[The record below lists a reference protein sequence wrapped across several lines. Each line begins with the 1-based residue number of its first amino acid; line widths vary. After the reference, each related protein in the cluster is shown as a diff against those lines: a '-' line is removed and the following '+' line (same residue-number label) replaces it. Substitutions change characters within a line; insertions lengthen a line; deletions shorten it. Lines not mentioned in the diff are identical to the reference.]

1 MKWAAERAQDGRRR
15 ERAEAIRWHQTSAP
29 STGKIYQLRD
39 QEPYRWQRRPH
50 TQNSPVKGAA
60 ACSGGAA
67 MDVERRRPSWSIG
80 DGDW

>member
-1 MKWAAERAQDGRRR
+1 
-15 ERAEAIRWHQTSAP
+15 
-29 STGKIYQLRD
+29 LRD